1 MYLYLIDDAADNI
14 PFSKLLAKSSTTDDK
29 AAADDSD
36 NSSNDDDE
44 KDPKSTPVKQKR
56 TSKKISPV
64 KDETVEGSSIQT
76 IFANRSSNLMSG
88 LIHVVSSIVIFIIIS
103 LSLFGNCLVL
113 TPGLTKIL
121 KEYWLHIIQ
130 LGGS

>member
-44 KDPKSTPVKQKR
+44 KEPKSPSVKPKR
-56 TSKKISPV
+56 TSKKKSHPWKTKLSRGRQSKPFSP
-64 KDETVEGSSIQT
+64 TGH
-76 IFANRSSNLMSG
+76 
-88 LIHVVSSIVIFIIIS
+88 LI
-103 LSLFGNCLVL
+103 
-113 TPGLTKIL
+113 
-121 KEYWLHIIQ
+121 
-130 LGGS
+130 

>member
-44 KDPKSTPVKQKR
+44 KYPKSPPVKPKR
-56 TSKKISPV
+56 TSKK
-64 KDETVEGSSIQT
+64 
-76 IFANRSSNLMSG
+76 NLPRG
-88 LIHVVSSIVIFIIIS
+88 RRNCRGVVNPNHFRQQVI
-103 LSLFGNCLVL
+103 
-113 TPGLTKIL
+113 
-121 KEYWLHIIQ
+121 
-130 LGGS
+130 